1 MVHDAV
7 HKSVQRCQSGDEVV
21 GLLLLG
27 RDLRFVPDGDRY
39 SANFDG
45 VRPSLGRDG
54 GHPHDALKLRLVTQ
68 QEDWYRCAD

>member
-27 RDLRFVPDGDRY
+27 RNLRFVPDGDRY
-39 SANFDG
+39 FANFDG
-45 VRPSLGRDG
+45 VRPSLG
-54 GHPHDALKLRLVTQ
+54 
-68 QEDWYRCAD
+68 